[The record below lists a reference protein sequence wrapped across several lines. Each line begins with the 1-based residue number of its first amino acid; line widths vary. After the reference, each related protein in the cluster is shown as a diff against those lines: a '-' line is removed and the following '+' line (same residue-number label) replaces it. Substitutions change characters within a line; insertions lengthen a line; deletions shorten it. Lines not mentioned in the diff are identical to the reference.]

1 MRQSVS
7 GSYLRLLHYPLHC
20 HLLRGMSR
28 YFFRGINQS
37 KHDSNKEEKLTSPS
51 LRIYQTNPHA
61 PSPRIPDISAYINN
75 QLNSPRT
82 IHRKRLTLYKLP
94 SAPTIHPSSKYPIFP
109 TIAAIPHALNLAA
122 LLPTIFA
129 KALKNC
135 LSASVVSITKK
146 CVKMP
151 MIINSS
157 SVGSDSIRERKAVSK
172 E

>member
-94 SAPTIHPSSKYPIFP
+94 SAPTIHPLLQ
-109 TIAAIPHALNLAA
+109 IPH
-122 LLPTIFA
+122 LPHNSRNPTRTQPRRSSAHHLRQSF
-129 KALKNC
+129 KELP
-135 LSASVVSITKK
+135 LSKRRLYHEE
-146 CVKMP
+146 M
-151 MIINSS
+151 
-157 SVGSDSIRERKAVSK
+157 RENADDH
-172 E
+172 